1 MMKKG
6 FLIKSGIKRE
16 KGGKGMN
23 RLSIFL
29 VLALFSAI
37 SCTDIAVYESNYD
50 VKKEVWSIDSV
61 AHFSVNVTDTI
72 SPHHIFVNIRNT
84 TSYPN
89 SNLFLFIHTTSPH
102 GATLRDTLECIL
114 ADKRGDWLGKGFGDL
129 RDNRIPYKRYIR
141 FPEQGVYSINIQHG
155 MRTNN
160 LQGIASVGV
169 RVEKAK

>member
-1 MMKKG
+1 M
-6 FLIKSGIKRE
+6 S
-16 KGGKGMN
+16 
-23 RLSIFL
+23 RLSIF
-29 VLALFSAI
+29 VFIALFSAI
-37 SCTDIAVYESNYD
+37 SCKDIAVYESNYD
-50 VKKEVWSIDSV
+50 VKREVWNIDSV
-61 AHFSVNVTDTI
+61 AHFFVNVTDTI
-72 SPHHIFVNIRNT
+72 SPYNIFVSIRNT

-89 SNLFLFIHTTSPH
+89 SNLFLFIHTTSPV
-102 GATLRDTLECIL
+102 GATLCDTLECIL
-114 ADKRGDWLGKGFGDL
+114 ADKRGDWLGKGFGSL